1 MIKKLIEGKKSFF
14 RFLEFH
20 VLDEAVHDLASH
32 RVRSGF
38 FRTRSRS
45 GNHFFRF
52 RNRSRD
58 PLFRFGRRL
67 RSGLSRPSF
76 RFRFAR
82 LSDFGNF
89 QAVVT
94 LTLTSSLVSLIV
106 SEKENEILK
115 KVKFFL
121 RKWIR
126 K

>member
-1 MIKKLIEGKKSFF
+1 
-14 RFLEFH
+14 
-20 VLDEAVHDLASH
+20 
-32 RVRSGF
+32 
-38 FRTRSRS
+38 
-45 GNHFFRF
+45 
-52 RNRSRD
+52 
-58 PLFRFGRRL
+58 L

-94 LTLTSSLVSLIV
+94 LTSSLVSLIV
-106 SEKENEILK
+106 SEKEIEILK

>member
-1 MIKKLIEGKKSFF
+1 MIKKLIEGKKSFL

-20 VLDEAVHDLASH
+20 VLDEAVHDLASQ
-32 RVRSGF
+32 RVSSGF

-45 GNHFFRF
+45 GNHLFRF

-58 PLFRFGRRL
+58 HLFRFGRRL

-94 LTLTSSLVSLIV
+94 LTSSLVSLIV
-106 SEKENEILK
+106 SEKEIEILK

-121 RKWIR
+121 K
-126 K
+126 KMDS